1 MKNARMLFLMLV
13 MSVVFA
19 GCGGAAAPAA
29 APTAAPAAAEATA
42 APAAAPTAAAA
53 EPTAAPAAAEATAA
67 PAAAEATAAPA
78 AGGTPIKLVVFG
90 PQAADMDLATNSFTK
105 EAEQKF
111 NLQIEWQTTTYDGAS
126 AKEKRQISL
135 ASGDYPDLYLLI
147 PWVDQ
152 FSQTE
157 LIKYGQQ
164 GVIVTLNELIDKY
177 APNVKAALD
186 KYPYFKAAATAPD
199 GKIYGLPQYVEC
211 YHCSYPNKMWIN
223 TKWLK
228 KLNLT
233 MPKTTDEFKAVLEA
247 FKTKDPNG
255 DGKADEVPLS
265 GSTED
270 YGVRVLPYLMNGFI
284 YDDDRT
290 FLLLN
295 GGKTD
300 IAANKPEWKEGL
312 AYIKSLVDAGLI
324 DPGAFTQN
332 AAAFKTIGDNAD
344 SELLGSA
351 AGMHPA
357 IFVTTGTGAPY
368 GADYDVV
375 PPLQGPHAAFATYNS
390 SNTPGATFILTSKAS
405 PEAQIAAIK
414 LVDSMFTQDGQIR
427 AHFGEEGKDW
437 RKPQAGDKAIEDGA
451 TAILATIPLKK
462 DEKGHNSAWGAM
474 AQYFQPKA
482 FRDGWVQATDIYAS
496 EGYERRLQEATHLY
510 DGKQPKEVFPHWAI
524 WIDPAVADEV
534 ATLRTNITDY
544 INQNSLQFV
553 TGAKSLDKDWDAYVA
568 GLDQLGLKR
577 YLEIMQQSYDKS
589 AK

>member
-13 MSVVFA
+13 MSVVFV
-19 GCGGAAAPAA
+19 GCGGAATPQAA
-29 APTAAPAAAEATA
+29 
-42 APAAAPTAAAA
+42 
-53 EPTAAPAAAEATAA
+53 PTAAPAAAEATAA

-78 AGGTPIKLVVFG
+78 AAEATAAPAADEATAAQAAGTAPIKLVVFG
-90 PQAADMDLATNSFTK
+90 PQGTDIDLATNSFTK

-111 NLQIEWQTTTYDGAS
+111 NLQFEWQTTTYDGAS

-164 GVIVTLNELIDKY
+164 GVVLTLNDLIDKY
-177 APNVKAALD
+177 APNIKAALD
-186 KYPYFKAAATAPD
+186 KYPYFKAMATAPD
-199 GKIYGLPQYVEC
+199 GKIYGVPQFIEC
-211 YHCSYPNKMWIN
+211 YHCSYPNKMWLN
-223 TKWLK
+223 SKWLK
-228 KLNLT
+228 TLKLDV
-233 MPKTTDEFKAVLEA
+233 PKTTEEFKAVLEA

-255 DGKADEVPLS
+255 NGKADEVALS

-290 FLLLN
+290 YLLLN
-295 GGKTD
+295 GGKVD
-300 IAANKPEWKEGL
+300 LAANKPEWKEGL
-312 AYIKSLVDAGLI
+312 TYIKSLVDAKLI

-344 SELLGSA
+344 AELLGSA

-368 GADYDVV
+368 GADYDPV
-375 PPLQGPHAAFATYNS
+375 PPLQGPHAAFATYNYPS
-390 SNTPGATFILTSKAS
+390 SPGATFVLTSKAS
-405 PEAQIAAIK
+405 PEAQVAAIK
-414 LVDSMFTQDGQIR
+414 MVDYMFTQDGQIR
-427 AHFGEEGKDW
+427 AHVGEEGKDW
-437 RKPQAGDKAIEDGA
+437 RKPQAGDQANEKGA
-451 TAILATIPLKK
+451 TPILATIPLKK
-462 DEKGHNSAWGAM
+462 DEKPHNSSWGAM
-474 AQYFQPKA
+474 AQYFQPKT
-482 FRDGWVQATDIYAS
+482 FRDGWVQATDIYSS

-510 DGKQPKEVFPHWAI
+510 DGKQPKDVFPHWAI
-524 WIDPAVADEV
+524 WIDPVAADEA

-544 INQNSLQFV
+544 VNQNALQFV
-553 TGAKSLDKDWDAYVA
+553 TGAKSLDSDWDAYVA
-568 GLDQLGLKR
+568 GLDQLNLTR
-577 YLEIMQQSYDKS
+577 YLEIMQQSYDASFK
-589 AK
+589 K